1 MILLLMRG
9 KKLKKK
15 LFEKLMEIVG
25 ANIQIKNEKII
36 KIVFIEQTK
45 II

>member
-1 MILLLMRG
+1 MRV

-25 ANIQIKNEKII
+25 ANIQIKNKKKI
-36 KIVFIEQTK
+36 KTVFIYQKK
-45 II
+45 I